1 MAFQGSGTGDIELR
15 AVGPG
20 NYTLTLKV
28 PSNPAGVV
36 FREMP
41 WTDTEQ
47 NLNRTCQ
54 HPVLTWVL
62 DPETLPQAHTLR

>member
-1 MAFQGSGTGDIELR
+1 M
-15 AVGPG
+15 GPG
-20 NYTLTLKV
+20 NYTLTLKA
-28 PSNPAGVV
+28 PSDPAGVV
-36 FREMP
+36 FQEMP

-62 DPETLPQAHTLR
+62 DPETLSTPKLIFLL